1 MDGRSACRSLRV
13 ARRWQ
18 DHCLARISRSCQ
30 HLAPARNDCGRVD
43 PIARSCTRRDVTAS
57 DVAERACNKTVA
69 AAFLRAIAEG
79 AAATCS
85 ALLDPD
91 GSWWVLGWGE
101 MHAANF
107 LISLGQKLDLSAAQR
122 IQKKINSTETGNAG

>member
-57 DVAERACNKTVA
+57 DVAELACNKTVA

-79 AAATCS
+79 DAATCS

-91 GSWWVLGWGE
+91 GSWRSEEHTSELQSL
-101 MHAANF
+101 MR
-107 LISLGQKLDLSAAQR
+107 ISYAVSCLK
-122 IQKKINSTETGNAG
+122 

>member
-1 MDGRSACRSLRV
+1 MDCRSACRSCRCE
-13 ARRWQ
+13 RRWQ
-18 DHCLARISRSCQ
+18 VHCLARISRSCQ

-43 PIARSCTRRDVTAS
+43 PIARSCTRLDVTAS

-79 AAATCS
+79 DAATCS

-101 MHAANF
+101 LSAANF
-107 LISLGQKLDLSAAQR
+107 LISLDRKSTRL
-122 IQKKINSTETGNAG
+122 NSSH